1 MQAQD
6 QLSTRTCLRRGS
18 LSFVASY
25 LPTPRPQ
32 FLASTSLL
40 PLHALYQNTF
50 APGAWQLLDSDGSL
64 PARSQSRPKPRL
76 SSGLLLASDAP
87 ESYFQGSQTKPG
99 HCRLWNA
106 LQPELHDF
114 MRLPSF
120 ETPVAAPTIS
130 HLFESH
136 CHMGLEWLFHWE
148 YLPRHM
154 MYSRKA
160 PLADLDGGH
169 TAAATTA
176 SPTHAEG
183 FVSLP
188 RWLTACLTK

>member
-1 MQAQD
+1 MRLIPNQCRPKTSHPRVHA
-6 QLSTRTCLRRGS
+6 CGEPG

-25 LPTPRPQ
+25 LSTPCTQ

-40 PLHALYQNTF
+40 SLHALYQNTF

-76 SSGLLLASDAP
+76 SSGLLLVSDAP

-136 CHMGLEWLFHWE
+136 CHMGLEWLFT
-148 YLPRHM
+148 
-154 MYSRKA
+154 
-160 PLADLDGGH
+160 GNI
-169 TAAATTA
+169 
-176 SPTHAEG
+176 
-183 FVSLP
+183 
-188 RWLTACLTK
+188 CLGT